1 MGHPIP
7 IRFKEAA
14 VEARLRQ
21 AAGRRA
27 LSSLAEE
34 LIDEGLRMRRH
45 ALIVF
50 RAGPTG
56 RRAALAGGPDVWEV
70 VVGTVGDDVPV
81 EERRARVAEVLGL
94 RPAAVDAAL
103 GYYAEFTDEI
113 DELIAANEAAADE
126 AELRWQRANDRL
138 AR

>member
-7 IRFKEAA
+7 IRFKDAT

-21 AAGRRA
+21 VAGHRA

-45 ALIVF
+45 DLIVF
-50 RAGPTG
+50 RAGRAG

-70 VVGTVGDDVPV
+70 IAGTVGGDVPA
-81 EERRARVAEVLGL
+81 EERRARAVTVLGL
-94 RPAAVDAAL
+94 RPAAIDAAL

-126 AELRWQRANDRL
+126 AEQRWRRTNDLL